1 VFYKV
6 VEPCRF
12 SLPSNNLKYLEQKE
26 HHYFKKA
33 KEWRDWLHENHATST
48 GICLIFYKV
57 NSEFESMRW
66 EEAVQVAICYGWI
79 DSTVKKIDEERRK
92 QVFSPRKD
100 KSVWS
105 KLNKTYIEK
114 LLKENLIH
122 DSGLTKIEIAKLNGS
137 WNSLDAVENL
147 IIPEDLKLAFEQ
159 NNIAFGNYQKFSPSY
174 RKSYLYW
181 LNQAKKEETRNTR
194 ISQIIQFCSQNKK
207 SRE

>member
-1 VFYKV
+1 MD
-6 VEPCRF
+6 
-12 SLPSNNLKYLEQKE
+12 QKE
-26 HHYFKKA
+26 HHYFKNA
-33 KEWRDWLHENHATST
+33 KEWREWLHENHATST

-57 NSEFESMRW
+57 SSEFESMRW

-79 DSTVKKIDEERRK
+79 DSTVKKMDEERRK

-114 LLKENLIH
+114 LQKENLIH
-122 DSGLTKIEIAKLNGS
+122 ESGLAKIEIAKKNGS
-137 WNSLDAVENL
+137 WNSLDAVEDLL
-147 IIPEDLKLAFEQ
+147 IPDDLKSAFEQ
-159 NNIAFGNYQKFSPSY
+159 NEIAFENYNNFSPSY

-181 LNQAKKEETRNTR
+181 LNQAKRQETRNSR
-194 ISQIIQFCSQNKK
+194 ISTIIKFCEQNKK